1 MLEKHSN
8 LQKPTIVGIGGS
20 CWHTLGWSHIVDG
33 RNPANQLRLVVYPVF
48 YKVLDIPGGYPDF
61 FQYLHF
67 HIVYFQNWSSLTS
80 R

>member
-20 CWHTLGWSHIVDG
+20 CWHTLGCCLPLYNSFWSHIVDG

-61 FQYLHF
+61 FQ
-67 HIVYFQNWSSLTS
+67 
-80 R
+80 